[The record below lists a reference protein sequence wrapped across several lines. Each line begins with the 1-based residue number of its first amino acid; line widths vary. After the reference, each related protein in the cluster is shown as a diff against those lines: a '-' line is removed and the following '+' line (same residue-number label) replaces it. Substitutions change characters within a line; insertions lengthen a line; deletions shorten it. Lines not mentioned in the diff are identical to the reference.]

1 MIGKLVNR
9 YLHMQK
15 QKAEQQKSALRAEY
29 LQNGQIPWAP
39 GYWEYRNEK
48 ISEAISNQDI
58 MQCVIQ
64 KKLPENFGI
73 KLDERIV
80 EYAWLFSR
88 LPSGNLKMLD
98 AGSTFNFDFI
108 VNHPK
113 IAEKELTI
121 LTYSPEKNNFNE
133 KRISYQYADL
143 RDIPF
148 RDECF
153 DLIVSQSTIEHID
166 MDNSIY
172 GYDIEHHQENI
183 KKSYDYL
190 IAVKE
195 MLRILKKGGQLM
207 ITFPF
212 GKFENHGFFQQ
223 FDDEMTEKI
232 LDLLTKTGEVQTNF
246 FSYTKTGWVACTQ
259 SDCNE
264 IVSYNPHTG
273 RGKGEDGAAH
283 CRAVACL
290 HLSKK

>member
-9 YLHMQK
+9 YLHLQK
-15 QKAEQQKSALRAEY
+15 QKAEHQKNALRAEY
-29 LQNGQIPWAP
+29 LQKGQIPWAP

-48 ISEAISNQDI
+48 ILEAISNQEV
-58 MQCVIQ
+58 MNCFIQ
-64 KKLPENFGI
+64 NKVPESFGL

-80 EYAWLFSR
+80 EYAWIFSR
-88 LPSGNLKMLD
+88 MPEGNIKMLD

-121 LTYSPEKNNFNE
+121 LTYSPEKNNFHE

-172 GYDIEHHQENI
+172 GYDIEHHLENI
-183 KKSYDYL
+183 NKSYDYL
-190 IAVKE
+190 NAVKE
-195 MLRILKKGGQLM
+195 MLRVLKKGGQLM

-223 FDDEMTEKI
+223 FDDEMLEKI
-232 LDLLTKTGEVQTNF
+232 LELLKKEGETKTTF
-246 FSYTKTGWVACTQ
+246 YRYTKIGWIHCSQA
-259 SDCNE
+259 DCKD
-264 IVSYNPHTG
+264 IVSFNPHTG
-273 RGKGEDGAAH
+273 QGKGEDGAAH